1 MRTVITDFGK
11 LFKRDA
17 QLWASCVIDEYLK
30 GKDIAVKYD
39 DLAEFLKKSDLA
51 LADEKE
57 QFIFTVEDIIDE
69 VSGRIEI
76 FATSLSIIGV
86 YEDGKLTTL
95 PELWFNFRAE
105 LGWGSELRFSLVEV
119 DTE

>member
-1 MRTVITDFGK
+1 MKTLITDFGK

-17 QLWASCVIDEYLK
+17 QLWASHNINEHLK
-30 GKDIAVKYD
+30 GVDIAVKYE
-39 DLAEFLKKSDLA
+39 DLAEFLKKSDLT

-57 QFIFTVEDIIDE
+57 QFLFTVEDTIDE
-69 VSGRIEI
+69 VSGRVEI
-76 FATSLSIIGV
+76 FATALSIIGV

-105 LGWGSELRFSLVEV
+105 LGWGSELRFSLVEI
-119 DTE
+119 DAE

>member
-17 QLWASCVIDEYLK
+17 QLWASRTIDEHLK
-30 GKDIAVKYD
+30 GKDIAVKYA
-39 DLAEFLKKSDLA
+39 DLAEFLKESDLT
-51 LADEKE
+51 LAEEKE
-57 QFIFTVEDIIDE
+57 QFLFTVEDTIDK
-69 VSGRIEI
+69 VSGRIGI
-76 FATSLSIIGV
+76 FATAFSIIGV

-119 DTE
+119 DAE